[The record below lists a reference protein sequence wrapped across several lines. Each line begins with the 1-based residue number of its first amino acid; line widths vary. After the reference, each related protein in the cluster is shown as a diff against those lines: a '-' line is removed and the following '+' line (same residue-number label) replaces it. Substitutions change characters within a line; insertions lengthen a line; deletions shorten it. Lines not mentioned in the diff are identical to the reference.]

1 MADSK
6 RTGGAGARPKR
17 AGRKKGGTS
26 AKAGGPRSAATT
38 APGPSPVR
46 SAEFRER
53 LGSLEN
59 MLDEELRA
67 AGASVEVEDDG
78 PVVRA
83 AEGVLDV
90 YARLGR
96 TLEDASVA
104 RALAGLS
111 ERIGGDPNDF
121 GFDPDFERAL
131 LPLLRFLYRSW
142 WRVEL
147 AGVEKIPAEGPV
159 VLVGN
164 HSGNLFAY
172 DGAMLRRAVADHH
185 SAERW
190 VRPLL
195 DASVCDVPVLGDV
208 MARCGG
214 VVDTEENAEIL
225 LDRGEVIAVFP
236 EGAASFHR
244 AYGSRYEVGPFVDDG
259 FVRVALRAGAP
270 IVPVAVVG
278 AEETHPALGRVE
290 WLAKR
295 VGLPSLPL
303 TPTFPWLG
311 VGGLLPLPSRW
322 RIEFGTPL
330 RGLPDRAAGIDDEAL
345 VRRVSAR
352 ARGRVQAL
360 VERAVGRRGRAFF

>member
-1 MADSK
+1 MGGERSK
-6 RTGGAGARPKR
+6 KPARKQGGAKPV
-17 AGRKKGGTS
+17 KKGG
-26 AKAGGPRSAATT
+26 GRRPRQATN
-38 APGPSPVR
+38 APAPVR
-46 SAEFRER
+46 SAEFREK

-59 MLDEELRA
+59 MLDEALREV
-67 AGASVEVEDDG
+67 GAPVDVQDDG

-96 TLEDASVA
+96 TLQDASVA
-104 RALAGLS
+104 GALAGLS
-111 ERIGGDPNDF
+111 ERMGGDPIDF
-121 GFDPDFERAL
+121 GFDADFERAL

-147 AGVEKIPAEGPV
+147 AGVEKVPATGPV

-185 SAERW
+185 SAARR

-195 DASVCDVPVLGDV
+195 DPSVCDVPILGDV

-214 VVDTEENAEIL
+214 VVDNEENAAIL
-225 LDRGEVIAVFP
+225 LDRGEVVAAFP

-244 AYGSRYEVGPFVDDG
+244 GYGSRYEVGPFVDDG
-259 FVRVALRAGAP
+259 FARVALRAGAA

-330 RGLPDRAAGIDDEAL
+330 RGLPDSSDAADDIAS
-345 VRRVSAR
+345 VRRVSSR
-352 ARGRVQAL
+352 ARGRVQVL